1 MARARTH
8 TMPERPSQETLENV
22 QMAGLHTL
30 SLKCFTPVRGSHT
43 RRPHSVEPET
53 SMVAVSLTASEY
65 TCKEGHR
72 VQPAVSDL
80 VDTAPLAFTLPE
92 SATPTSLIPPDGV
105 ASSQRAEVYQPYCTG
120 GPVKRSNSI
129 ICRIAGVASQSARTS
144 LLNLIPS
151 LTPSAVSRSH
161 INTSPPRP
169 PEMNFRARGAAT
181 NAVT

>member
-129 ICRIAGVASQSARTS
+129 ICRIAGVASQSEPNTQDKYGKERTDS
-144 LLNLIPS
+144 LCPLASIGGWLCKSIRAKHVNL
-151 LTPSAVSRSH
+151 LA
-161 INTSPPRP
+161 
-169 PEMNFRARGAAT
+169 
-181 NAVT
+181 